1 MAIKPAH
8 SRENPLE
15 ATFLL
20 LRGLRGEIHELREQ
34 LAEERRARICENKSF
49 AVQLQD
55 LRGAELQHHS
65 EMLAMLEELRAEKTA
80 RIDRLEDFIE
90 NALKEKA
97 VRFENIEAKVEVE
110 ITERKAVIQ
119 ALNKRLGAEAAQ
131 WRVRSEKQDR
141 EVKENR
147 RIADLA
153 ASGARHRHDELRLE
167 VERIASLLRENTMA
181 SGPVQALSAARHRGE
196 HGAPHHGVP
205 DGQPFAQN
213 GNALAAP
220 GEHRRGRQGP
230 LPQWPR
236 RALGRA
242 ARLSGAASRACPG
255 ACPGCPACT
264 TPAPYEAGW
273 LQLAVPHRPCKR
285 TGKCGD

>member
-181 SGPVQALSAARHRGE
+181 RDPFRHFPP
-196 HGAPHHGVP
+196 HGTMGSTGLPTMAFPTASPSLRTATPSPPLVNTAEGVR
-205 DGQPFAQN
+205 D
-213 GNALAAP
+213 LC
-220 GEHRRGRQGP
+220 
-230 LPQWPR
+230 
-236 RALGRA
+236 
-242 ARLSGAASRACPG
+242 LSGRGAHWDELLASLEPPCL
-255 ACPGCPACT
+255 PGCMPGL
-264 TPAPYEAGW
+264 PGMYHAG
-273 LQLAVPHRPCKR
+273 AI
-285 TGKCGD
+285 